1 MKENTAKNSFGEDF
15 EKNLRILF
23 ADFPIPPY
31 LLSILEK
38 NGLMYM
44 LEDSCLKFMK
54 YVMERIEMPKL
65 LHSSKYDDF
74 FHSYIVSTVLSI
86 LSVWIKHDYKE
97 SPEILSLKAFQ
108 GLFFSSSIYLLSV

>member
-1 MKENTAKNSFGEDF
+1 MCPHRNRSCIETRLKENTAKNSFGEDF

-54 YVMERIEMPKL
+54 YV
-65 LHSSKYDDF
+65 
-74 FHSYIVSTVLSI
+74 
-86 LSVWIKHDYKE
+86 WN
-97 SPEILSLKAFQ
+97 
-108 GLFFSSSIYLLSV
+108 G